1 MWAVLS
7 CHKKLLKSLG
17 YQWRHVGQH
26 RFFLMGHRHVA
37 AREVS
42 IAKKDGLQL
51 SNNVQMVYKSTYQ
64 TYLNISAFAAAF
76 LCCNVFV
83 RVLQYLEIDVATPMR
98 NCLIQFYEI
107 LPTEYIQNSPHQ
119 KKNKAK
125 KLKDFTETEKKLAEV
140 FFMCMII
147 VFVFFN
153 KMCPVRMY
161 YDHKQKM
168 YTLVHISPLIPFVSS
183 VEYGPRFHL
192 EAFIQLGS
200 FFRTQEFEVSY
211 GRNR

>member
-1 MWAVLS
+1 MMFFVISLS
-7 CHKKLLKSLG
+7 TLLSRFLSLFDLRFQSLG

-83 RVLQYLEIDVATPMR
+83 RVLQYLEIGIER
-98 NCLIQFYEI
+98 LSIY
-107 LPTEYIQNSPHQ
+107 
-119 KKNKAK
+119 
-125 KLKDFTETEKKLAEV
+125 
-140 FFMCMII
+140 
-147 VFVFFN
+147 
-153 KMCPVRMY
+153 
-161 YDHKQKM
+161 
-168 YTLVHISPLIPFVSS
+168 
-183 VEYGPRFHL
+183 
-192 EAFIQLGS
+192 
-200 FFRTQEFEVSY
+200 
-211 GRNR
+211 